1 MDRIHLM
8 STNFLRGDSERLNEP
23 HIDLNPKNLR
33 RYNNMEDDII
43 DTRWEFVE
51 EGIKDYHIVN
61 CIVVVILLFYLLG
74 RLLTFLIS

>member
-1 MDRIHLM
+1 
-8 STNFLRGDSERLNEP
+8 
-23 HIDLNPKNLR
+23 
-33 RYNNMEDDII
+33 MEDDII